1 MTFGEKL
8 QKLRKTKGMSQ
19 EELAE
24 HLGVSRQAVSRWELE
39 TVTPDVA
46 NVVGLS
52 KLFNVSTDYLLNT
65 EFNKTDDTLE
75 NIQDKENKE
84 EFSKNK
90 IRILSGVIISILGT
104 IGVLV
109 LSILGSVKKEFVVE
123 YNFDESIRKVHQG
136 IDGFLFVNKLYW
148 LMALSIVAVLVGM
161 VLIFLPKIKSHL
173 QKSKSSDKE

>member
-24 HLGVSRQAVSRWELE
+24 QLGVSRQAVSRWELG

-46 NVVGLS
+46 NVVGIS

-65 EFNKTDDTLE
+65 EFNKCDITL
-75 NIQDKENKE
+75 ENKE
-84 EFSKNK
+84 EISKNK
-90 IRILSGVIISILGT
+90 IRIFSGVTISILGT

-109 LSILGSVKKEFVVE
+109 LSILGSVKNVYAVE
-123 YNFDESIRKVHQG
+123 YRIDESIERVHQG
-136 IDGFLFVNKLYW
+136 IDGFLFVNKLQW
-148 LMALSIVAVLVGM
+148 LMNLSIVSVIVGII
-161 VLIFLPKIKSHL
+161 LIFLPKIKFYL
-173 QKSKSSDKE
+173 QKNKAERE

>member
-1 MTFGEKL
+1 M
-8 QKLRKTKGMSQ
+8 
-19 EELAE
+19 
-24 HLGVSRQAVSRWELE
+24 GVSRQAVSRWELE

-75 NIQDKENKE
+75 NIQYKENKE

-90 IRILSGVIISILGT
+90 IRVWSGVIISILGT

-109 LSILGSVKKEFVVE
+109 LSILGSVIKEFVVE
-123 YNFDESIRKVHQG
+123 YNFDGSIRKVHQG
-136 IDGFLFVNKLYW
+136 IDGFLFVNRLYW
-148 LMALSIVAVLVGM
+148 LMALSIISVLVGI
-161 VLIFLPKIKSHL
+161 VLIFLPKIKL
-173 QKSKSSDKE
+173 YLEKPKSRDKK